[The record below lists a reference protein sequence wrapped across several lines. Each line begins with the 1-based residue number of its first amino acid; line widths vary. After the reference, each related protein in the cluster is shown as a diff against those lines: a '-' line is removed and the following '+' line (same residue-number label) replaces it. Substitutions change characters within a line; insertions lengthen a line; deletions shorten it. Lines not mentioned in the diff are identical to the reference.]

1 MGGFTQSLA
10 VLSSRLHRHP
20 LAAPDKDSTAG
31 LAIRAK
37 LVSHALFGGSA
48 WAYFS
53 VSVVQ
58 VFSVS
63 AGARSAPLLR
73 QLTYRRESGTVLKA
87 KLAKQAIPFC
97 NWERQLYLS
106 GDVGTRKPPLLN
118 TLLRA
123 DICRFLRA
131 HKHSR
136 DD

>member
-20 LAAPDKDSTAG
+20 LATPDKDSTAG

-63 AGARSAPLLR
+63 AGARFRVPLPGPRPCYGNSRIGANQAQCLR
-73 QLTYRRESGTVLKA
+73 QS
-87 KLAKQAIPFC
+87 
-97 NWERQLYLS
+97 
-106 GDVGTRKPPLLN
+106 
-118 TLLRA
+118 
-123 DICRFLRA
+123 
-131 HKHSR
+131 
-136 DD
+136 